1 MKNFLL
7 IFSAIVIILLR
18 AVGRGLVA
26 LVNLIKKPL
35 LVLCVIAMVVAL
47 VLFGVRWFT
56 SASNGDETGGA
67 SIVDQMENMRAA
79 GEETIE
85 QHEITW
91 PFYIYREPDFRAER
105 ITRLAPQTVDALF
118 TSADGWALIETSHGE
133 HWAYLS
139 ANRQFL
145 DRTTGLFVSR
155 ESTDMDGYIRA
166 QVVHVLE
173 EDGTWMKIETEQGP
187 RWIDREFVPPTYE
200 LDTLLQ
206 RHGNY
211 VSIYFENLET
221 GFVYRHN
228 AERVYFSASVPKA
241 AYALYIYQ
249 QAEAGE
255 VDLDNE
261 LTYTEADVIRGSGVI
276 RHQYSVGATF
286 TRRELLRLNVSESDN
301 VATLILQ
308 RVHGLS
314 GYRTFISEMG
324 GNPYLVGDRVMNS
337 ELTADEA
344 GRFARE
350 IFAYLE
356 SDGRYSDEFKAALLD
371 NQFPFIVSDY
381 PVASKTGWTAPWAWH
396 DMAIV
401 YAPSPYILV
410 ILSQR
415 EGFSDA
421 DYEDFAE
428 ISMAFQAFNDL
439 WFVGGE
445 GP

>member
-1 MKNFLL
+1 MRRRKRRSSKK
-7 IFSAIVIILLR
+7 IFFIVIL
-18 AVGRGLVA
+18 A
-26 LVNLIKKPL
+26 LVVSVYFLFVRDNDDLQLDIEDAAIL
-35 LVLCVIAMVVAL
+35 AQVEEMQAAEESLAQYDIA
-47 VLFGVRWFT
+47 
-56 SASNGDETGGA
+56 
-67 SIVDQMENMRAA
+67 
-79 GEETIE
+79 
-85 QHEITW
+85 W
-91 PFYIYREPDFRAER
+91 PFYVYREPDFSTER
-105 ITRLAPQTVDALF
+105 VMRLRPQTVDVLF
-118 TSADGWALIETSHGE
+118 ASAGGWAVIALPSGE
-133 HWAYLS
+133 YWVYLP
-139 ANRQFL
+139 ANRQFF
-145 DRTTGLFVSR
+145 DRATGLFVNR
-155 ESTDMDGYIRA
+155 EDTDMDGYIRA
-166 QVVHVLE
+166 QVIHVLE
-173 EDGTWMKIETEQGP
+173 EEGTWLKIETERGP
-187 RWIDREFVPPTYE
+187 RWIDRDFVPPTHE
-200 LDTLLQ
+200 LDELLR

-211 VSIYFENLET
+211 LSVYFENLET
-221 GFVYRHN
+221 GFIYRHN

-249 QAEAGE
+249 QAEAGL
-255 VDLDNE
+255 VDLDSRR
-261 LTYTEADVIRGSGVI
+261 TFTEADSIGGSGVI
-276 RHQYSVGATF
+276 RHRYSIGATF
-286 TRRELLRLNVSESDN
+286 TLRELLRLNLSESDN

-308 RVHGLS
+308 RVHGLA
-314 GYRTFISEMG
+314 GYRAFIAEMG

-356 SDGRYSDEFKAALLD
+356 SDGRYSNEFKAALLD

-428 ISMAFQAFNDL
+428 ISVAIQAFNDL
-439 WFVGGE
+439 WFMNGE
-445 GP
+445 AR